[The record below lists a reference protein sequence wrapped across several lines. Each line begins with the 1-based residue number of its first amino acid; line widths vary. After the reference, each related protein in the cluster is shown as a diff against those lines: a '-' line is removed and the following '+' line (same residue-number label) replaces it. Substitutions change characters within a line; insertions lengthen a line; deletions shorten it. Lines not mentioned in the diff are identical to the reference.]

1 MVVKGDPGWRK
12 ATLRGGR
19 MVRCVDVELLV
30 PATSGSLQWKDE
42 PEVATEMGLQV
53 MLLGG
58 PLLFVALLL
67 LS

>member
-1 MVVKGDPGWRK
+1 
-12 ATLRGGR
+12 